1 MEREPVFDLLTLLGL
16 ELTAA
21 ATQGCAAMGL
31 TPTEARV
38 LTCVAEGEH
47 RRLGD
52 VARCLRISSRRMTQV
67 VDGLE
72 AKSHLSR
79 AVDPADARARVLN
92 LSPSGVELAA
102 QIAEYRTIWA
112 GHLLGHLS
120 DEQLSVVSGALSA
133 TLGRFGAPRSH

>member
-1 MEREPVFDLLTLLGL
+1 MDREPVFDLLTVLGL

-21 ATQGCAAMGL
+21 ATKGCAAMGL
-31 TPTEARV
+31 TPAEARV

-52 VARCLRISSRRMTQV
+52 VAACLRISSRRMTQV

-79 AVDPADARARVLN
+79 TIDPTDARARVL
-92 LSPSGVELAA
+92 LLLPSGVQLAA

-112 GHLLGHLS
+112 EHLLGHLT
-120 DEQLSVVSGALSA
+120 DEQLTAVSGALGA
-133 TLGRFGAPRSH
+133 TLEQFTV